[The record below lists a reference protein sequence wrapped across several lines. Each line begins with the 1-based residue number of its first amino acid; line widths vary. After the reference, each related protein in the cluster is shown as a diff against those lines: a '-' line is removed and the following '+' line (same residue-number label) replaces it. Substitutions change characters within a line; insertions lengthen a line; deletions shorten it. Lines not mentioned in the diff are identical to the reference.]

1 MKLNDKVIIV
11 TGGARGIGQALCTR
25 FASESPAA
33 IVVADMDEPLA
44 TDVARRVAGFAR
56 RCDVAKE
63 ADVRRVVREVE
74 EQFGRIDLFCANAGI
89 AMSGGVDT
97 PDDQWRRIMDVNFM
111 SHVYSTRAVLPGMLS
126 RGAGYLLHT
135 ASAAGLLTQ
144 LGSAP
149 YAVSKHAAVALAE
162 WLAVTYKDQGIGV
175 SCLCP
180 QGVLTDMLSG
190 DDPNITMLRDTAL
203 TVEQVA
209 EAVVQGLQEER
220 FLILPHP
227 EVADYF
233 RNKALDY
240 DRWLGGMRR
249 LLKKISE

>member
-1 MKLNDKVIIV
+1 MR
-11 TGGARGIGQALCTR
+11 GGSDGRCAR
-25 FASESPAA
+25 FAAENPAA
-33 IVVADMDEPLA
+33 IVVADIDEPLA
-44 TDVARRVAGFAR
+44 IDVAQTFDGLAR

-63 ADVRRVVREVE
+63 ADIRRVVRETE

-97 PDDQWRRIMDVNFM
+97 PDDQWQRIMDVNFM

-144 LGSAP
+144 IGSAP

-162 WLAVTYKDQGIGV
+162 WLAVTYKDRGIGV

-180 QGVLTDMLSG
+180 QGVLTDMLNS
-190 DDPNITMLRDTAL
+190 DDPIISMLRDAAL
-203 TVEQVA
+203 TAEQVA
-209 EAVVQGLQEER
+209 DAVVHGLHEER

-233 RNKALDY
+233 RNKAYDY

-249 LLKKISE
+249 LLKNASAK